1 MVVKVCGDIK
11 NAEKFV
17 ILRKHHKDC
26 IDKYY
31 TNYSDEEIE
40 INDPIKFLKDALEM
54 GVKKSLDIHKK
65 ENEINKII
73 DDFSNLF
80 EKNEKP
86 NMNSQPLIDNHN
98 NTIEQSENVQTNNKP
113 TTNIFS
119 DIVEEAE
126 AKYLWKSDKK
136 PQKQNDNNIRN
147 ILNLKIE
154 KIKSLEAQNNSLKQQ
169 LKESNDKI
177 KTHEQLNKNLQKE
190 VNSGKIIEKNL
201 QKELELEKEKSQEKL
216 QKEKERSESLEYK
229 IEEITKDLNNFLPTF
244 IDTYDKETSI
254 LTYEQTK
261 SEEIYD
267 LDETLY
273 ELLINSIGTNLINMK
288 FEKTSFKNAN
298 VSKASFY
305 RITVN
310 NLPTNKIVKLYEYL
324 DNLLYNYYEDL
335 PDTYLQKEILV
346 NKNEHIKLTH
356 SPDVRLQF
364 TNTKIIILFGWFDDE
379 PLVEGL
385 KNSPYS
391 LLGVNFDY
399 ELSDMNIIR
408 NDIQEWR
415 AEYYN
420 RQYFR
425 SFCHEKIEFEGD
437 FIEADKCM
445 VYVSIFDENNVVKVG
460 RSENWAHRKSQYYY
474 DSEVQ
479 YNMLLA
485 WYMYVPEHEDVEI
498 TKYIMYCLEDE
509 LKRLA
514 NVYFKP
520 HKGKEYFKGTSQ
532 EESDNFIKIV
542 DDKLK
547 KLTIKEILNFR
558 PESKIK
564 LYASNNNRNY
574 EKVVEILTK
583 LKNDGE

>member
-1 MVVKVCGDIK
+1 MFVVTNSIVK
-11 NAEKFV
+11 
-17 ILRKHHKDC
+17 KD
-26 IDKYY
+26 
-31 TNYSDEEIE
+31 TW
-40 INDPIKFLKDALEM
+40 INLLDLSKSLNCFFLMK

-65 ENEINKII
+65 ENEVNKII

-86 NMNSQPLIDNHN
+86 NMNNQPLVDNHD
-98 NTIEQSENVQTNNKP
+98 NTVEQSENIQTNNQP

-136 PQKQNDNNIRN
+136 TQKQNDNNIRN

-154 KIKSLEAQNNSLKQQ
+154 QIKSLEAQNNSLKQQ

-177 KTHEQLNKNLQKE
+177 KTHEQLNRNLQKE
-190 VNSGKIIEKNL
+190 VNSAKIIGKNL
-201 QKELELEKEKSQEKL
+201 QKELEIEKAKSQEKL

-254 LTYEQTK
+254 LNYEQTK
-261 SEEIYD
+261 TEEVYD

-273 ELLINSIGTNLINMK
+273 ELLINSIGTNLINIK

-298 VSKASFY
+298 TSKTSFY

-335 PDTYLQKEILV
+335 PGTYLQKEILV

-356 SPDVRLQF
+356 SPDVRLQL
-364 TNTKIIILFGWFDDE
+364 TNTKINILFGWFDNE

-385 KNSPYS
+385 KDSPYS

-408 NDIQEWR
+408 NDIQDWR

-420 RQYFR
+420 RKYFR

-445 VYVSIFDENNVVKVG
+445 VYVSIFDEDNVIKVG

-574 EKVVEILTK
+574 QKVVEILTE
-583 LKNDGE
+583 LRNEGE